1 MTIKMTKGDK
11 KTLQNEMRGIG
22 VVYQDKYAVE
32 ETFQLLKIPWE
43 WYDSSEEYDVVIGR
57 KEDLKSEDVNF
68 NLIDLSEDDIFKK
81 ISNLLNQGVMH
92 NGEPLCEFY
101 LDELRRKLKQF
112 TTLVEIPPVPW
123 GCSYMVALTH
133 DVDITSVK
141 ERSWFSVGYAIYNC
155 FLNRDFID
163 GVRILVA
170 KTKSFKKS
178 FIKKLFAKDPWNCFE
193 EWMEIEKEMGVKSS
207 FYFIPFKDVAGID
220 APKIRE
226 ARYDLDEGL
235 IRRLVEG

>member
-1 MTIKMTKGDK
+1 M
-11 KTLQNEMRGIG
+11 IG
-22 VVYQDKYAVE
+22 VIYPDKYAVE

-43 WYDSSEEYDVVIGR
+43 WYDPSKDYEVVIA
-57 KEDLKSEDVNF
+57 KQEDLKSKDV
-68 NLIDLSEDDIFKK
+68 NLIDISEDDIFKK
-81 ISNLLNQGVMH
+81 SSDLLNHGISH
-92 NGEPLCEFY
+92 NREPLCEMY

-123 GCSYMVALTH
+123 GYSYMVALTH

-163 GVRILVA
+163 GVRILMA
-170 KTKSFKKS
+170 KTKIFKKS
-178 FIKKLFAKDPWNCFE
+178 FAKDPWNCFE
-193 EWMEIEKEMGVKSS
+193 DWMGIENEMGVKSS

-220 APKIRE
+220 AAKIRE
-226 ARYDLDEGL
+226 AKYDLDEGL
-235 IRRLVEG
+235 KEKSVLMRKVEGIEKNEKN